1 MIEAFRSRLSRCPN
15 QEDFRAAVEMFHPDD
30 ERLAAE

>member
-15 QEDFRAAVEMFHPDD
+15 QTDFKAAVEMFLPED
-30 ERLAAE
+30 RQLAAE